1 MPAPVSAAPPAI
13 TAGPSLSASDERL
26 PAMHELRAAGVPLP
40 ELVLNLHIYDP
51 APANRSVLLN
61 GQRLREGEYTP
72 DGVRLERITPDA
84 VILEASGRRFRLG
97 TAD

>member
-1 MPAPVSAAPPAI
+1 MPAPVSAAPSTI

-26 PAMHELRAAGVPLP
+26 PGVQELRAAGVALP

-72 DGVRLERITPDA
+72 DGVRLERITADA